1 MEDVVKTID
10 IFKNLSH
17 PTQRRIQDVMRVEE
31 INCYG
36 EVPITNGVYS
46 DFIYVC
52 SGSLKI
58 DFVKQTC
65 DKSGITE
72 KSEELV

>member
-1 MEDVVKTID
+1 
-10 IFKNLSH
+10 
-17 PTQRRIQDVMRVEE
+17 MRVEE